1 MNIKDEEPKIISNF
15 IKLIPTNNAPLVDA
29 TFLSLN
35 LSKNAK
41 ISSRTQDS
49 FNNALLSAALSS
61 AYDCESKTT
70 DTTYVFTNQEGYAS
84 NILTVKYDTARFD
97 YHDQTSSL
105 NTSLTRNYKSF
116 FQYEIT
122 SPSGFKMTLDLKE
135 DKNPRNFKLDIYI
148 LDSSISY
155 ELADLNT
162 KKKQNLILA
171 MIDSYAN
178 KEDAYTF
185 LLRKEIAKSF
195 SSNPE
200 LYNKLLEVSKNYQR
214 EVNKKLSKL
223 FLTTS
228 MPGTVT
234 NYFYDDE
241 INSKFYNI
249 DKEELNYM
257 TFLASKASDNN
268 LPVYLNTQ
276 NFSGSYVSIVP
287 YVQTINLE
295 KNFETM
301 VYQRDELNYPNYSIT
316 ITDKDN
322 RIITYTINAEVPT
335 RPTMSIYAN
344 ISPEEKITK
353 TFILTSPKLIEDAY
367 QEFFGIITLNKTIN
381 DIRNNEF
388 YIQAMTEKYGT
399 RDTSKLTKKL

>member
-1 MNIKDEEPKIISNF
+1 MNMKDEEPKIINNF
-15 IKLIPTNNAPLVDA
+15 IKLISTNNAPLVDA

-41 ISSRTQDS
+41 ISFPSQDS

-84 NILTVKYDTARFD
+84 NILTIKYDTARFD
-97 YHDQTSSL
+97 YHDQTSGL
-105 NTSLTRNYKSF
+105 NTSLTRNYKSL

-135 DKNPRNFKLDIYI
+135 DKNPRNFKLHIYI

-155 ELADLNT
+155 ELTDLNT

-178 KEDAYTF
+178 KEEAYTF
-185 LLRKEIAKSF
+185 LSKKEIAKSF
-195 SSNPE
+195 CSNPE
-200 LYNKLLEVSKNYQR
+200 LYNKLLEISKNYQR

-249 DKEELNYM
+249 DNEELNYM

-268 LPVYLNTQ
+268 LPVYLNTK
-276 NFSGSYVSIVP
+276 NLIGSYVSIVP

-295 KNFETM
+295 KDYETM

-322 RIITYTINAEVPT
+322 HVITYTINAEVPT

-353 TFILTSPKLIEDAY
+353 TFILTTPKLIEDAY
-367 QEFFGIITLNKTIN
+367 QEFFGIMALNKTIN

-399 RDTSKLTKKL
+399 RYTSKLTKKL

>member
-1 MNIKDEEPKIISNF
+1 MNMKDEEPKIINNF
-15 IKLIPTNNAPLVDA
+15 IKLISTNNAPLVDA

-41 ISSRTQDS
+41 ISSPSQDS

-84 NILTVKYDTARFD
+84 NILTIKYDTARFD
-97 YHDQTSSL
+97 YHDQTSGL
-105 NTSLTRNYKSF
+105 NTSLTRNYKSL

-135 DKNPRNFKLDIYI
+135 DKNPRNFKLHIYI

-155 ELADLNT
+155 ELTDLNT

-178 KEDAYTF
+178 KEEAYTF
-185 LLRKEIAKSF
+185 LSKKEIAKSF
-195 SSNPE
+195 CSNPE
-200 LYNKLLEVSKNYQR
+200 LYNKLLEISKNYQR

-249 DKEELNYM
+249 DNEELNYM

-268 LPVYLNTQ
+268 LPVYLNTK
-276 NFSGSYVSIVP
+276 NLIGSYVSIVP

-295 KNFETM
+295 KDYETM

-322 RIITYTINAEVPT
+322 HVITYTINAEIPT

-353 TFILTSPKLIEDAY
+353 TFILTTPKLIEDAY
-367 QEFFGIITLNKTIN
+367 QEFFGIIALNKTIN

>member
-1 MNIKDEEPKIISNF
+1 M
-15 IKLIPTNNAPLVDA
+15 
-29 TFLSLN
+29 
-35 LSKNAK
+35 
-41 ISSRTQDS
+41 
-49 FNNALLSAALSS
+49 
-61 AYDCESKTT
+61 
-70 DTTYVFTNQEGYAS
+70 
-84 NILTVKYDTARFD
+84 TVKYDTARFD
-97 YHDQTSSL
+97 YHDQTSGL
-105 NTSLTRNYKSF
+105 NTSLTRDYKSA

-155 ELADLNT
+155 ELTNLNT

-178 KEDAYTF
+178 KEDLYTF
-185 LLRKEIAKSF
+185 LSKKEIAKSF
-195 SSNPE
+195 CSNLE

-234 NYFYDDE
+234 NYSNDE
-241 INSKFYNI
+241 KINSKYYNI

-268 LPVYLNTQ
+268 LPIYLNAK

-295 KNFETM
+295 KDYETM

-322 RIITYTINAEVPT
+322 RVITYTINAEVPT

-367 QEFFGIITLNKTIN
+367 QEFFGIMALNKTIN

-399 RDTSKLTKKL
+399 RYTSKLTKKL

>member
-1 MNIKDEEPKIISNF
+1 MKDEEPKIINNF
-15 IKLIPTNNAPLVDA
+15 IKLISTNNAPLVDA

-41 ISSRTQDS
+41 ISSPSQDS

-84 NILTVKYDTARFD
+84 NILTIKYDTARFD
-97 YHDQTSSL
+97 YHDQTSGL
-105 NTSLTRNYKSF
+105 NTSLTRNYKSL

-135 DKNPRNFKLDIYI
+135 DKNPRNFKLHIYI

-155 ELADLNT
+155 ELTDLNT

-178 KEDAYTF
+178 KEEAYTF
-185 LLRKEIAKSF
+185 LSKKEIAKSF
-195 SSNPE
+195 CSNPE
-200 LYNKLLEVSKNYQR
+200 LYNKLLEISKNYQR

-249 DKEELNYM
+249 DNEELNYM

-268 LPVYLNTQ
+268 LPVYLNTK
-276 NFSGSYVSIVP
+276 NLIGSYVSIVP

-295 KNFETM
+295 KDYETM

-322 RIITYTINAEVPT
+322 HVITYTINAEVPT

-353 TFILTSPKLIEDAY
+353 TFILTTPKLIEDAY
-367 QEFFGIITLNKTIN
+367 QEFFGIMALNKTIN

-399 RDTSKLTKKL
+399 RYTSKLTKKL

>member
-1 MNIKDEEPKIISNF
+1 MKDEEPKIINNF
-15 IKLIPTNNAPLVDA
+15 IKLISTNNAPLVDA

-41 ISSRTQDS
+41 ISSSSQDS

-84 NILTVKYDTARFD
+84 NILTIKYDTARFD
-97 YHDQTSSL
+97 YHDQTSGL
-105 NTSLTRNYKSF
+105 NTSLTRNYKSL

-135 DKNPRNFKLDIYI
+135 DKNPRNFKLHIYI

-155 ELADLNT
+155 ELTDLNT

-178 KEDAYTF
+178 KEEAYTF
-185 LLRKEIAKSF
+185 LSKKEIAKSF
-195 SSNPE
+195 CSNPE
-200 LYNKLLEVSKNYQR
+200 LYNKLLEISKNYQR

-249 DKEELNYM
+249 DNEELNYM

-268 LPVYLNTQ
+268 LPVYLNTK
-276 NFSGSYVSIVP
+276 NLIGSYVSIVP

-295 KNFETM
+295 KDYETM

-322 RIITYTINAEVPT
+322 HVITYTINAEVPT

-353 TFILTSPKLIEDAY
+353 TFILTTPKLIEDAY
-367 QEFFGIITLNKTIN
+367 QEFFGIMALNKTIN

-399 RDTSKLTKKL
+399 RYTSKLTKKL

>member
-1 MNIKDEEPKIISNF
+1 MNMKDEEPKIINNF
-15 IKLIPTNNAPLVDA
+15 IKLISTNNAPLVDA

-35 LSKNAK
+35 ISKNAK
-41 ISSRTQDS
+41 ISSPSQDS

-84 NILTVKYDTARFD
+84 NILTIKYDTARFD
-97 YHDQTSSL
+97 YHDQTSGL
-105 NTSLTRNYKSF
+105 NTSLTRNYKSL

-135 DKNPRNFKLDIYI
+135 DKNPRNFKLHIYI

-155 ELADLNT
+155 ELTDLNT

-178 KEDAYTF
+178 KEEAYTF
-185 LLRKEIAKSF
+185 LSKKEIAKSF
-195 SSNPE
+195 CSNPE
-200 LYNKLLEVSKNYQR
+200 LYNKLLEISKNYQR

-249 DKEELNYM
+249 DNEELNYM

-268 LPVYLNTQ
+268 LPVYLNTK
-276 NFSGSYVSIVP
+276 NLIGSYVSIVP

-295 KNFETM
+295 KDYETM

-322 RIITYTINAEVPT
+322 HVITYTINAEVPT

-353 TFILTSPKLIEDAY
+353 TFILTTPKLIEDAY
-367 QEFFGIITLNKTIN
+367 QEFFGIMALNKTIN

-399 RDTSKLTKKL
+399 RYTSKLTKKL

>member
-1 MNIKDEEPKIISNF
+1 MKDEEPKIINNF
-15 IKLIPTNNAPLVDA
+15 IKLISTNNAPLVDA

-35 LSKNAK
+35 LSNNAK
-41 ISSRTQDS
+41 ISSPSQDS

-70 DTTYVFTNQEGYAS
+70 DTTYVFTNQEEYAS
-84 NILTVKYDTARFD
+84 NILTIKYDTARFD
-97 YHDQTSSL
+97 YHDQTSGL
-105 NTSLTRNYKSF
+105 NTSLTRNYKSL

-135 DKNPRNFKLDIYI
+135 DKNPRNFKLHIYI

-155 ELADLNT
+155 ELTDLNT

-178 KEDAYTF
+178 KEEAYTF
-185 LLRKEIAKSF
+185 LSKKEIAKSF
-195 SSNPE
+195 CSNPE
-200 LYNKLLEVSKNYQR
+200 LYNKLLEISKNYQR

-249 DKEELNYM
+249 DNEELNYM

-268 LPVYLNTQ
+268 LPVYLNTK
-276 NFSGSYVSIVP
+276 NLIGSYVSIIP

-295 KNFETM
+295 KDYETM

-322 RIITYTINAEVPT
+322 HVITYTINAEIPT
-335 RPTMSIYAN
+335 RPTMNIHAN

-367 QEFFGIITLNKTIN
+367 QEFFGIMALNKTIN

-399 RDTSKLTKKL
+399 RYTSKLTKKL

>member
-1 MNIKDEEPKIISNF
+1 MNMKDEEPKIINNF

-41 ISSRTQDS
+41 ISSLSQDS

-97 YHDQTSSL
+97 YHDQTSGL
-105 NTSLTRNYKSF
+105 NTSLTRDYKSA

-135 DKNPRNFKLDIYI
+135 DKNPRNFKLHIYI

-257 TFLASKASDNN
+257 TFLASKAEDNN
-268 LPVYLNTQ
+268 LPVYLNTK
-276 NFSGSYVSIVP
+276 NLIGSYVSIVP

-353 TFILTSPKLIEDAY
+353 TFILTTPKLIEDAY

>member
-1 MNIKDEEPKIISNF
+1 MNMKDEEPKIINNF
-15 IKLIPTNNAPLVDA
+15 IKLISTNNAPLVDA

-41 ISSRTQDS
+41 ISSPSQDS

-84 NILTVKYDTARFD
+84 NILTIKYDTARFD
-97 YHDQTSSL
+97 YHDQTSGL
-105 NTSLTRNYKSF
+105 NTSLTRNYKSL

-135 DKNPRNFKLDIYI
+135 DKNPRNFKLHIYI

-155 ELADLNT
+155 ELTDLNT

-178 KEDAYTF
+178 KEEAYTF
-185 LLRKEIAKSF
+185 LSKKEIAKSF
-195 SSNPE
+195 CSNPE
-200 LYNKLLEVSKNYQR
+200 LYNKLLEISKNYQR

-249 DKEELNYM
+249 DNEELNYM

-268 LPVYLNTQ
+268 WPVYLNTK

-295 KNFETM
+295 KSFETM

-353 TFILTSPKLIEDAY
+353 TFILTTPKLIEDAY
-367 QEFFGIITLNKTIN
+367 QEFFGIMALNKTIN

-399 RDTSKLTKKL
+399 RYTSKLTKKL

>member
-1 MNIKDEEPKIISNF
+1 MNIKDEEPKIINNF

-41 ISSRTQDS
+41 ISSLSQDS

-97 YHDQTSSL
+97 YHDQTSGL
-105 NTSLTRNYKSF
+105 NTSLTRDYKSA

-135 DKNPRNFKLDIYI
+135 DKNPRNFKLHIYI

-185 LLRKEIAKSF
+185 LSRKEIAKSF

-234 NYFYDDE
+234 NYSNDE
-241 INSKFYNI
+241 KINSKYYNI

-257 TFLASKASDNN
+257 TFLASKAEDNN
-268 LPVYLNTQ
+268 LPVYLNTK
-276 NFSGSYVSIVP
+276 NLIGSYVSIVP

-295 KNFETM
+295 KDYETM

-322 RIITYTINAEVPT
+322 RIITYTINAEVPI

-367 QEFFGIITLNKTIN
+367 QEFFGIIALNKTIN

-399 RDTSKLTKKL
+399 RYTSKLTKKL

>member
-1 MNIKDEEPKIISNF
+1 MNMKDEEPKIINNF
-15 IKLIPTNNAPLVDA
+15 IKLISTNNAPLVDA

-41 ISSRTQDS
+41 ISSPSQDS

-84 NILTVKYDTARFD
+84 NILTIKYDTARFD
-97 YHDQTSSL
+97 YHDQTSGL
-105 NTSLTRNYKSF
+105 NTSLTRNYKSL

-135 DKNPRNFKLDIYI
+135 DKNPRNFKLHIYI

-155 ELADLNT
+155 ELTDLNT

-178 KEDAYTF
+178 KEEAYTF
-185 LLRKEIAKSF
+185 LSKKEIAKSF
-195 SSNPE
+195 CSNPE
-200 LYNKLLEVSKNYQR
+200 LYNKLLEISKNYQR

-249 DKEELNYM
+249 DNEELNYM

-268 LPVYLNTQ
+268 LPVYLNTK
-276 NFSGSYVSIVP
+276 NLIGSYVSIVP

-295 KNFETM
+295 KDYETM

-322 RIITYTINAEVPT
+322 HVITYTINAEVPT

-353 TFILTSPKLIEDAY
+353 TFILTTPKLIEDAY
-367 QEFFGIITLNKTIN
+367 QEFFGIMALNKTIN

-399 RDTSKLTKKL
+399 RYTSKLTKKL

>member
-1 MNIKDEEPKIISNF
+1 MNMKDEEPKIINNF
-15 IKLIPTNNAPLVDA
+15 IKLISTNNAPLVDA

-41 ISSRTQDS
+41 ISSSSQDS

-84 NILTVKYDTARFD
+84 NILTIKYDTARFD
-97 YHDQTSSL
+97 YHDQTSGL
-105 NTSLTRNYKSF
+105 NTSLTRNYKSL

-135 DKNPRNFKLDIYI
+135 DKNPRNFKLHIYI

-155 ELADLNT
+155 ELTDLNT

-178 KEDAYTF
+178 KEEAYTF
-185 LLRKEIAKSF
+185 LSKKEIAKSF
-195 SSNPE
+195 CSNPE
-200 LYNKLLEVSKNYQR
+200 LYNKLLEISKNYQR

-249 DKEELNYM
+249 DNEELNYM

-268 LPVYLNTQ
+268 LPVYLNTK
-276 NFSGSYVSIVP
+276 NLIGSYVSIVP

-295 KNFETM
+295 KDYETM

-322 RIITYTINAEVPT
+322 HVITYTINAEVPT

-353 TFILTSPKLIEDAY
+353 TFILTTPKLIEDAY
-367 QEFFGIITLNKTIN
+367 QEFFGIMALNKTIN

-399 RDTSKLTKKL
+399 RYTSKLTKKL

>member
-1 MNIKDEEPKIISNF
+1 
-15 IKLIPTNNAPLVDA
+15 
-29 TFLSLN
+29 
-35 LSKNAK
+35 
-41 ISSRTQDS
+41 
-49 FNNALLSAALSS
+49 
-61 AYDCESKTT
+61 
-70 DTTYVFTNQEGYAS
+70 
-84 NILTVKYDTARFD
+84 
-97 YHDQTSSL
+97 
-105 NTSLTRNYKSF
+105 
-116 FQYEIT
+116 
-122 SPSGFKMTLDLKE
+122 MTLDLKE

-155 ELADLNT
+155 ELTNLNT

-178 KEDAYTF
+178 KEDVYTF
-185 LLRKEIAKSF
+185 LSKKEIAKSF
-195 SSNPE
+195 CSNLE

-234 NYFYDDE
+234 NYSNDE
-241 INSKFYNI
+241 KINSKYYNI

-268 LPVYLNTQ
+268 LPIYLNAK

-295 KNFETM
+295 KDYETM

-322 RIITYTINAEVPT
+322 RVITYTINAEVPT

-353 TFILTSPKLIEDAY
+353 TFILTTPKLIEDAY
-367 QEFFGIITLNKTIN
+367 
-381 DIRNNEF
+381 
-388 YIQAMTEKYGT
+388 
-399 RDTSKLTKKL
+399 

>member
-1 MNIKDEEPKIISNF
+1 MNMKDEEPKIINNF
-15 IKLIPTNNAPLVDA
+15 IKLISTNNAPLVDA

-41 ISSRTQDS
+41 ISSPSQDS

-70 DTTYVFTNQEGYAS
+70 DTTYVFTNQEEYAS
-84 NILTVKYDTARFD
+84 NILTIKYDTARFD
-97 YHDQTSSL
+97 YHDQTSGL

-135 DKNPRNFKLDIYI
+135 DKNPRNFKLHIYI

-185 LLRKEIAKSF
+185 LSRKEIAKSF

-249 DKEELNYM
+249 DNEELNYM

-268 LPVYLNTQ
+268 LPVYLNTK
-276 NFSGSYVSIVP
+276 NLIGSYVSIVP

-295 KNFETM
+295 KDYETM

-322 RIITYTINAEVPT
+322 HVITYTINAEIPT
-335 RPTMSIYAN
+335 RPTMNIHAN

-367 QEFFGIITLNKTIN
+367 QEFFGIMALNKTIN

-399 RDTSKLTKKL
+399 RYTSKLTKKL

>member
-1 MNIKDEEPKIISNF
+1 MNMKDEEPKIINNF
-15 IKLIPTNNAPLVDA
+15 IKLISTNNAPLVDA

-41 ISSRTQDS
+41 ISSPSQDS

-84 NILTVKYDTARFD
+84 NVLTIKYDTARFD
-97 YHDQTSSL
+97 YHDQTSGL

-135 DKNPRNFKLDIYI
+135 DKNPRNFKLHIYI

-185 LLRKEIAKSF
+185 LSKKEIAKSF
-195 SSNPE
+195 CSNPE

-234 NYFYDDE
+234 NYSNDE
-241 INSKFYNI
+241 KINSKYYNI

-268 LPVYLNTQ
+268 LPIYLNAK

-295 KNFETM
+295 KDYETM

-322 RIITYTINAEVPT
+322 CVITYTINAEIPT

-353 TFILTSPKLIEDAY
+353 TFILTSPKLIEEAY
-367 QEFFGIITLNKTIN
+367 QEFFGIMALNKTIN

-399 RDTSKLTKKL
+399 RYTSKLTKKL

>member
-1 MNIKDEEPKIISNF
+1 MNMKDEEPKIINNF
-15 IKLIPTNNAPLVDA
+15 IKLISTNNAPLVDA

-35 LSKNAK
+35 LSNNAK
-41 ISSRTQDS
+41 ISSPSQDS

-70 DTTYVFTNQEGYAS
+70 DTTYVFTNQEEYAS
-84 NILTVKYDTARFD
+84 NILTIKYDTARFD
-97 YHDQTSSL
+97 YHDQTSGL
-105 NTSLTRNYKSF
+105 NTSLTRNYKSL

-135 DKNPRNFKLDIYI
+135 DKNPRNFKLHIYI

-155 ELADLNT
+155 ELTDLNT

-178 KEDAYTF
+178 KEEAYTF
-185 LLRKEIAKSF
+185 LSKKEIAKSF
-195 SSNPE
+195 CSNPE
-200 LYNKLLEVSKNYQR
+200 LYNKLLEISKNYQR

-249 DKEELNYM
+249 DNEELNYM

-268 LPVYLNTQ
+268 LPVYLNTK
-276 NFSGSYVSIVP
+276 NLIGSYVSIVP

-295 KNFETM
+295 KDYETM

-322 RIITYTINAEVPT
+322 HVITYTINAEVPT

-353 TFILTSPKLIEDAY
+353 TFILTTPKLIEDAY
-367 QEFFGIITLNKTIN
+367 QEFFGIIALNKTIN

>member
-1 MNIKDEEPKIISNF
+1 MNMKDEEPKIINNF

-41 ISSRTQDS
+41 ISSRSQDS

-84 NILTVKYDTARFD
+84 NVLTIKYDTARFD
-97 YHDQTSSL
+97 YHDQTSGL

-135 DKNPRNFKLDIYI
+135 DKNPRNFKLHIYI

-171 MIDSYAN
+171 MIDSYVN

-185 LLRKEIAKSF
+185 LSKKEIAKSF

-268 LPVYLNTQ
+268 LPVYLNAK

-335 RPTMSIYAN
+335 RPTMNIYSN

-353 TFILTSPKLIEDAY
+353 TFILTTPKLIEDAY
-367 QEFFGIITLNKTIN
+367 QEFFGIIALNKTIN

>member
-1 MNIKDEEPKIISNF
+1 MNMKDEEPKIINNF

-41 ISSRTQDS
+41 ISSPSQDS

-84 NILTVKYDTARFD
+84 NVLTIKYDTARFD
-97 YHDQTSSL
+97 YHDQTSGL
-105 NTSLTRNYKSF
+105 NTSLTRNYKSL

-135 DKNPRNFKLDIYI
+135 DKNPRNFKLHIYI

-155 ELADLNT
+155 ELTDLNT

-178 KEDAYTF
+178 KEEAYTF
-185 LLRKEIAKSF
+185 LSKKEIAKSF
-195 SSNPE
+195 CSNPE
-200 LYNKLLEVSKNYQR
+200 LYNKLLEISKNYQR

-249 DKEELNYM
+249 DNEELNYM

-268 LPVYLNTQ
+268 LPVYLNTK
-276 NFSGSYVSIVP
+276 NLIGSYVSIVP

-295 KNFETM
+295 KDYETM

-322 RIITYTINAEVPT
+322 HVITYTINAEIPT

-353 TFILTSPKLIEDAY
+353 TFILTTPKLIEDAY
-367 QEFFGIITLNKTIN
+367 QEFFGIIALNKTIN

>member
-1 MNIKDEEPKIISNF
+1 MNMKDEEPKIINNF
-15 IKLIPTNNAPLVDA
+15 IKLISTNNAPLVDA

-41 ISSRTQDS
+41 ISSSSQDS

-84 NILTVKYDTARFD
+84 NILTIKYDTARFD
-97 YHDQTSSL
+97 YHDQTSGL
-105 NTSLTRNYKSF
+105 NTSLTRNYKSL

-135 DKNPRNFKLDIYI
+135 DKNPRNFKLHIYI

-155 ELADLNT
+155 ELTDLNT

-178 KEDAYTF
+178 KEEAYTF
-185 LLRKEIAKSF
+185 LSKKEIAKSF
-195 SSNPE
+195 CSNPE
-200 LYNKLLEVSKNYQR
+200 LYNKLLEISKNYQR

-228 MPGTVT
+228 MSGTVT

-249 DKEELNYM
+249 DNEELNYM

-268 LPVYLNTQ
+268 LPVYLNTK
-276 NFSGSYVSIVP
+276 NLIGSYVSIVP

-295 KNFETM
+295 KDYETM

-322 RIITYTINAEVPT
+322 HVITYTINAEVPT

-353 TFILTSPKLIEDAY
+353 TFILTTPKLIEDAY
-367 QEFFGIITLNKTIN
+367 QEFFGIMALNKTIN

-399 RDTSKLTKKL
+399 RYTSKLTKKL

>member
-1 MNIKDEEPKIISNF
+1 MKDEEPKIINNF
-15 IKLIPTNNAPLVDA
+15 IKLIPTNNAPLVDV

-35 LSKNAK
+35 LSKNSK
-41 ISSRTQDS
+41 ISSHSQDS

-84 NILTVKYDTARFD
+84 NVLTIKYDTARFD
-97 YHDQTSSL
+97 YHDQTCGL

-135 DKNPRNFKLDIYI
+135 DKNPRNFKLHIYI

-185 LLRKEIAKSF
+185 LSRKEIAKSF

-268 LPVYLNTQ
+268 LPVYLNTK
-276 NFSGSYVSIVP
+276 NFSDSYVSIVP

-295 KNFETM
+295 KSFETM

-353 TFILTSPKLIEDAY
+353 TFILTSPKLIEEAY
-367 QEFFGIITLNKTIN
+367 QEFFGIMALNKTIN

>member
-1 MNIKDEEPKIISNF
+1 MNMKDEEPKIINNF
-15 IKLIPTNNAPLVDA
+15 IKLISTNNAPLVDA

-41 ISSRTQDS
+41 ISSPSQDS

-84 NILTVKYDTARFD
+84 NVLTIKYDTARFD
-97 YHDQTSSL
+97 YHDQTSGL

-135 DKNPRNFKLDIYI
+135 DKNPRNFKLHIYI

-185 LLRKEIAKSF
+185 LSKKEIAKSF
-195 SSNPE
+195 CSNPE

-268 LPVYLNTQ
+268 LPVYLNTK
-276 NFSGSYVSIVP
+276 NLIGSYVSIIP

-295 KNFETM
+295 KDYETM

-322 RIITYTINAEVPT
+322 HVITYTINAEIPT
-335 RPTMSIYAN
+335 RPTMNIYSN

-353 TFILTSPKLIEDAY
+353 TFILTTPKLIEDAY
-367 QEFFGIITLNKTIN
+367 QEFFGIIALNKTIN

>member
-1 MNIKDEEPKIISNF
+1 MNMKDEEPKIINNF
-15 IKLIPTNNAPLVDA
+15 IKLISTNNAPLVDA

-41 ISSRTQDS
+41 ISSPSQDS

-84 NILTVKYDTARFD
+84 NILTIKYDTARFD
-97 YHDQTSSL
+97 YHDQTSGL
-105 NTSLTRNYKSF
+105 NTSLTRNYKSL

-135 DKNPRNFKLDIYI
+135 DKNPRNFKLHIYI

-155 ELADLNT
+155 ELTDLNT

-178 KEDAYTF
+178 KEEAYTF
-185 LLRKEIAKSF
+185 LSKKEIAKSF
-195 SSNPE
+195 CSNPE
-200 LYNKLLEVSKNYQR
+200 LYNKLLEISKNYQR

-249 DKEELNYM
+249 DNEELNYM

-268 LPVYLNTQ
+268 LPVYLNAK

-295 KNFETM
+295 KSFETM

-353 TFILTSPKLIEDAY
+353 TFILTTPKLIEDAY
-367 QEFFGIITLNKTIN
+367 QEFFGIMALNKTIN

-399 RDTSKLTKKL
+399 RYTSKLTKKL

>member
-1 MNIKDEEPKIISNF
+1 MNMKDEEPKIINNF
-15 IKLIPTNNAPLVDA
+15 IKLISTNNAPLVDA

-35 LSKNAK
+35 LSNNAK
-41 ISSRTQDS
+41 ISSPSQDS

-70 DTTYVFTNQEGYAS
+70 DTTYVFTNQEEYAS
-84 NILTVKYDTARFD
+84 NILTIKYDTARFD
-97 YHDQTSSL
+97 YHDQTSGL
-105 NTSLTRNYKSF
+105 NTSLTRNYKSL

-135 DKNPRNFKLDIYI
+135 DKNPRNFKLHIYI

-155 ELADLNT
+155 ELTDLNT

-178 KEDAYTF
+178 KEEAYTF
-185 LLRKEIAKSF
+185 LSKKEIAKSF
-195 SSNPE
+195 CSNPE

-234 NYFYDDE
+234 NYSNDE
-241 INSKFYNI
+241 KINSKYYNI

-268 LPVYLNTQ
+268 LPIYLNAK

-295 KNFETM
+295 KDYETM

-322 RIITYTINAEVPT
+322 RVITYTINAEVPT

-353 TFILTSPKLIEDAY
+353 TFILTTPKLIEDAY
-367 QEFFGIITLNKTIN
+367 QEFFGIMALNKTIN